1 MFGPS
6 VFGLTFSELISSVFV
21 RAASGRII
29 FWLFGLRVGSGE
41 EMISGSLPIES
52 GRAQGCFFFSRKMT
66 IWDSG
71 SPPRAVGRAQGC
83 FFSEKSQSGI
93 LEALREH
100 WGVLK
105 AVFFLKNSNLG
116 LWKPFLGF
124 WKPSKRIGIR
134 KFGFGIL

>member
-21 RAASGRII
+21 RAAPGRII
-29 FWLFGLRVGSGE
+29 FWRFGLRVGSGE
-41 EMISGSLPIES
+41 EMISGNLPIES
-52 GRAQGCFFFSRKMT
+52 GRAQGCFFCWKMA

-71 SPPRAVGRAQGC
+71 SPPRALGRAQKAAL
-83 FFSEKSQSGI
+83 FSEKWQSGI

-105 AVFFLKNSNLG
+105 AVF
-116 LWKPFLGF
+116 
-124 WKPSKRIGIR
+124 
-134 KFGFGIL
+134 

>member
-6 VFGLTFSELISSVFV
+6 VFGLTFSEKTYSVFV
-21 RAASGRII
+21 RDASGRII

-41 EMISGSLPIES
+41 EMISGNLPIES
-52 GRAQGCFFFSRKMT
+52 GRAQGCFFFSGKMA

-71 SPPRAVGRAQGC
+71 SPPRALGRAPGC
-83 FFSEKSQSGI
+83 FFSEKWQSGI

-105 AVFFLKNSNLG
+105 AVFCF
-116 LWKPFLGF
+116 
-124 WKPSKRIGIR
+124 
-134 KFGFGIL
+134 